1 MTAMEPSKKM
11 IEHLQQ
17 SLVDGFKRWAPSEGA
32 TDSQVPGLTFHRH
45 LSPTD
50 PHVGIMEASLSVV
63 ITGRKRVVLGSNT
76 YDYGSTHF
84 LLTSIDL
91 PVAAWVTQASPSE
104 PYLGTLLRIDLSVVR
119 TLTSEIK
126 REKLGEAAPLGIAS
140 ATVTPDL
147 LEALFRLCRLAERRN
162 EIELFAEPI
171 QREIIYRLI
180 TSSVGSRL
188 VALASM
194 EGASSGVVR
203 VLDWLRQNFRER
215 RSTDDLAE
223 IARMGVSTFHRHFKA
238 ITDMSPV
245 QYRKHLQLNEARRLM
260 IVSGLDA
267 ATAAYDVGYESP
279 AQFSREYR
287 REFGQPPLSSI
298 VSFRRSVQSG
308 D

>member
-1 MTAMEPSKKM
+1 MEPSKKM

-45 LSPTD
+45 LSPTA
-50 PHVGIMEASLSVV
+50 PHVGMMEASLSLI

-76 YDYGSTHF
+76 YDYGFTHF

-91 PVAAWVTQASPSE
+91 PVTAWVTHASPTE

-126 REKLGEAAPLGIAS
+126 RKKLGEATPLGIAS

-147 LEALFRLCRLAERRN
+147 LEALFRLCRLTERPN
-162 EIELFAEPI
+162 EISLFAEPI

-194 EGASSGVVR
+194 EGASSGIVR

-260 IVSGLDA
+260 IVTGLDA
-267 ATAAYDVGYESP
+267 ASAAYDVGYESP

-287 REFGQPPLSSI
+287 REFGQPPISSI
-298 VSFRRSVQSG
+298 VSLRRSVQSG